1 MLYKEHESP
10 VSTPDKPPAPV
21 ELSIGTLSSA
31 TGVPVDTL
39 RTWERRYGF
48 PAPIGR
54 TEGSHRRYAADTI
67 ERIQLIVRALDLGHR
82 PSAVVGRDPV
92 ELRRL
97 VGSPATLGAEA
108 RGSNALIN
116 HWLELTRDMDGS
128 SLTGEFH
135 RSLAEMAV
143 IPFLEQRLGPYL
155 QALGED
161 WSRGQIRVSHE
172 HFASEKT
179 REFLSAQWRGANE
192 GSGDSRAAAV
202 LATPSGEQ
210 HGLGLHMAAWVIAL
224 AGARVIFLGADTPV
238 DEVAYAT
245 ERHRARGVA
254 LSVAAGY
261 AGDLPRYVARLSTLL
276 ASDVRLAL
284 GGTGSREA
292 GRFDQYLNGFDALF
306 DWASGLRS
314 EIDSNAPGH

>member
-1 MLYKEHESP
+1 

-48 PAPIGR
+48 PVPIGR

-97 VGSPATLGAEA
+97 VGSPAALGAEP
-108 RGSNALIN
+108 RGPGTGNALIS

-128 SLTGEFH
+128 TLIGEFH

-155 QALGED
+155 QALGEH
-161 WSRGQIRVSHE
+161 WSRGLIRVSHE
-172 HFASEKT
+172 HFASEKM
-179 REFLSAQWRGANE
+179 REFLSAQWRGASE
-192 GSGDSRAAAV
+192 GSAGTRAAAV

-210 HGLGLHMAAWVIAL
+210 HALGLHMAAWVIAL
-224 AGARVIFLGADTPV
+224 AGTRVIFLGADTPV

-245 ERHRARGVA
+245 ERNRARGVA

-261 AGDLPRYVARLSTLL
+261 AGDLPRYLTRLSALL

-284 GGTGSREA
+284 GGTGSRVA
-292 GRFDQYLNGFDALF
+292 GPFDQYLNGFEALF
-306 DWASGLRS
+306 EWASGLGAELDPS
-314 EIDSNAPGH
+314 ASGH